1 VTETTGAKISEPPR
15 WEWRCFAPSLAEL
28 EAKIGSAAQIPPH
41 PSEELYLANDRS
53 PHNAK
58 IRDGRLDLK
67 RIKMTARTGL
77 ELWEATL
84 KRDFPLS
91 APTIVS
97 FFAALDLAPPA
108 LRRGAYKMDEFL
120 ADVIDRD
127 PAFRT
132 VKVIKAR
139 RLFSFGGRRTELAQL
154 SIGAASIETFCIE
167 DEGAERIE
175 AALGELG
182 LDPAANTNY
191 PNFFKRSASLAL

>member
-1 VTETTGAKISEPPR
+1 MTETTGAKISEPPR

-154 SIGAASIETFCIE
+154 SIGGASIETFCIE

-175 AALGELG
+175 AALRELG
-182 LDPAANTNY
+182 LDLAANTNY